1 MGGGQPQRDLAVD
14 DATRLAARSNT
25 LVRLAPS
32 LARQLGAV
40 YSQRQPRSL
49 SCADKRLGAAVRI
62 ERLAARRISLSDEVA
77 RSRRRFPQPPPYL
90 LESPK
95 Q

>member
-1 MGGGQPQRDLAVD
+1 MIVRSKSACDLGSGV
-14 DATRLAARSNT
+14 
-25 LVRLAPS
+25 S
-32 LARQLGAV
+32 LKSSR
-40 YSQRQPRSL
+40 PRAM

-77 RSRRRFPQPPPYL
+77 RSRRRFPQAPPYL

-95 Q
+95 